1 MLRSLRGTRIGSN
14 KIADMAGNNDGKLL
28 HGQRH
33 FPRDGYTAAFTQ
45 RVKDNRDAELE
56 VGDANKEITPLD
68 GHSSRI
74 VTWDTA
80 AIATEFLT
88 LYRSMPTTINMQLPP
103 VLDGISVTFNS
114 QAADGEANTLSQD
127 AYSAGTSGSLSFSPR
142 SNARA
147 SAAILPD
154 VVPIIREVSGVSRP
168 ATLYAF
174 FLPNN
179 STRTAVLTRLAT
191 ITGQTVRDWPQFKPT
206 AETLVL
212 KGQEGSVTLGASA
225 DHNDRWSEDNLS
237 FGIYTQ
243 GEVSRSV
250 GLTNKLVRL
259 PACVHGDLT
268 ISSPTQ
274 TATGTVTV
282 SATIPQIVGTGI
294 APSFPQVTVAPT
306 PRTITVTGSVFPT
319 FLPATP
325 GGTIPTSGLY
335 LYSLETQPAEW
346 DHIQVLATIV
356 DCSIFA

>member
-1 MLRSLRGTRIGSN
+1 
-14 KIADMAGNNDGKLL
+14 MAGNNDGKLL
-28 HGQRH
+28 RGQRH

-45 RVKDNRDAELE
+45 QVKDIRDAILE

-68 GHSSRI
+68 AHSSRI
-74 VTWDTA
+74 VTWDAA
-80 AIATEFLT
+80 AIATDFLT
-88 LYRSMPTTINMQLPP
+88 LYRSMPVTINVQLPP
-103 VLDGISVTFNS
+103 VLEGITVTFNY
-114 QAADGEANTLSQD
+114 QAADGEASTLSQE
-127 AYSAGTSGSLSFSPR
+127 ALSLGSSGSLNFSPR
-142 SNARA
+142 STARA

-154 VVPIIREVSGVSRP
+154 IVPIIREVSGINRP

-174 FLPNN
+174 FLPDN

-225 DHNDRWSEDNLS
+225 DHNDRWSDDNLS
-237 FGIYTQ
+237 YGIYTQ

-268 ISSPTQ
+268 IASPNQ
-274 TATGTVTV
+274 TVTGTVTV

-306 PRTITVTGSVFPT
+306 PRTVTVTGSVFPT

-335 LYSLETQPAEW
+335 LYSLETQPSEW
-346 DHIQVLATIV
+346 DHIQVLATVV
-356 DCSIFA
+356 DCGIFA